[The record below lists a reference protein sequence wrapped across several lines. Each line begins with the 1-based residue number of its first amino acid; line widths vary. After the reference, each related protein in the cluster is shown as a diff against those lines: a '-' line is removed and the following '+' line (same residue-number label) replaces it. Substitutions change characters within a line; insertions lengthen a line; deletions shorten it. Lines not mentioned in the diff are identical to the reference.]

1 MSQVDKIKIKATIE
15 WAFLQEKN
23 EMSEKYQVDLTNL
36 SDAAVDALKSMG
48 IAANSR
54 PDKPEKGHYITCKS
68 SNVINAHLPDGSML
82 DPSVRIG
89 NGTKATCVITSFE
102 WAFKNKKGISPSLRQ
117 LVITDLVQYTGLN
130 DDAGMLVV
138 DDDDSGD
145 VPF

>member
-48 IAANSR
+48 ITANSR
-54 PDKPEKGHYITCKS
+54 PDKPEKGNFITCKS
-68 SNVINAHLPDGSML
+68 SNVINAYLPDGSML
-82 DPSVRIG
+82 DPSIRIG
-89 NGTKATCVITSFE
+89 NGTKATCVLTSFE
-102 WAFKNKKGISPSLRQ
+102 WTFKNKKGISPSIRQ
-117 LVITDLVQYTGLN
+117 LVITDLVQYTGSG
-130 DDAGMLVV
+130 DDDMLVV
-138 DDDDSGD
+138 DEDGD